1 MMNLLT
7 YDEFNKVMT
16 GVVNEVQFQ
25 DKIYEAM
32 KGTGM
37 NGNYFRDVPTVDTTL
52 MLLDRIFKDDA
63 EYPLIDYWVFEL
75 NCGENWSPSSV
86 TDDDGNSIPLKTISD
101 LYDELVRQYANKEKE

>member
-7 YDEFNKVMT
+7 YDEFEKIMT
-16 GVVNEVQFQ
+16 GVANEVRFQ
-25 DKIYEAM
+25 DKIYKAM

-37 NGNYFRDVPTVDTTL
+37 NGNYFRDLPTVDTTL

-75 NCGENWSPSSV
+75 NCGDNWSPSSV

-101 LYDELVRQYANKEKE
+101 LYGELVRQYANKEKE